1 MNASE
6 KSTILR
12 RTAPCFLVRNVAA
25 SLDYYHN
32 ELGFS
37 RPPMRS
43 SPAIAMPARDGFI
56 FILVQV
62 DRDQAITQ
70 SFAWR
75 PFSSVEDMDAALIDG
90 INSGWPRRYLVPFG
104 RFCGRIDASRCT
116 LSEADTV
123 RRVIGSYVT

>member
-12 RTAPCFLVRNVAA
+12 RTAPCFLVRNVPA

-43 SPAIAMPARDGFI
+43 SPVIAMPARDGFI
-56 FILVQV
+56 FILVQG
-62 DRDQAITQ
+62 DRDQAIIPNHL
-70 SFAWR
+70 R
-75 PFSSVEDMDAALIDG
+75 G
-90 INSGWPRRYLVPFG
+90 G
-104 RFCGRIDASRCT
+104 RFQVSKIWT
-116 LSEADTV
+116 LL
-123 RRVIGSYVT
+123 